1 MQFKV
6 SFDNKIRT
14 VRLAFGSEVD
24 LRSIRSWK
32 VPREHGSNP
41 HIRDSIEY
49 SRLASKRWR
58 YYRRED
64 SSAENLQSLR
74 MALRRDPE
82 AETAFFLIAR
92 ATWFSPSPILG
103 LIYCR
108 RTWCHH
114 IVVDFAACHPAVL
127 GEMRLKLRG
136 VGTGMF
142 FGLIRLAEMLK
153 VGTVWGEATKNSAAF
168 YEKALGLSSVKDH
181 FFIRGETMDSC
192 LRQYAS
198 THPASKTRV
207 LAFRP
212 NVGNKAEA

>member
-6 SFDNKIRT
+6 SFDDKIRT
-14 VRLAFGSEVD
+14 VRLAFGSKSD
-24 LRSIRSWK
+24 LCGIRSWK
-32 VPREHGSNP
+32 APRGQGSNP

-49 SRLASKRWR
+49 SRLASKRWH
-58 YYRRED
+58 YYRREN
-64 SSAENLQSLR
+64 SIAESLR
-74 MALRRDPE
+74 TLRLALRRNPE
-82 AETAFFLIAR
+82 TETAFCLIAR

-114 IVVDFAACHPAVL
+114 IIVDFAACHPSVL
-127 GEMRLKLRG
+127 GEARLRG

-142 FGLIRLAEMLK
+142 LGLIRLALMLK
-153 VGTVWGEATKNSAAF
+153 VGTVWGEATKNSATF

-192 LRQYAS
+192 LRQYAG
-198 THPASKTRV
+198 THPTSKTHA
-207 LAFRP
+207 LAFHP